1 MPVLQ
6 ADYSSLSKYNISTR
20 LVVRQLSSPPFNN
33 FPYADPLAG
42 IFCPR
47 KKMLQPILV
56 LRLEGDTTGSKAY
69 FGTKNE
75 ERESKT
81 ARKRL

>member
-1 MPVLQ
+1 
-6 ADYSSLSKYNISTR
+6 
-20 LVVRQLSSPPFNN
+20 
-33 FPYADPLAG
+33 
-42 IFCPR
+42 
-47 KKMLQPILV
+47 MLQLILV

-69 FGTKNE
+69 FGAKNE